1 MKSKNYLVMLLV
13 VLCAVACS
21 DDVKNTPT
29 TVGDTMTIDAS
40 SYADWVY
47 VNLATGETQTV
58 NDYSRW
64 FYAGSE
70 TYADAKASAS
80 DITIDWHIA
89 FHRYDVRTNGAS
101 AVLTNATTLAEV
113 AEWPTSGYTA
123 DTDIVGGSASAG
135 GSGVITDMSGMMTG
149 NIGYASSGT
158 INKVLSGAI
167 TRSGAMGSY
176 VYMPSENVFVVKFA
190 DGGYAKLLFT
200 DATDAEGH
208 SGHVTFAYEYTK

>member
-64 FYAGSE
+64 FYAGSK

-80 DITIDWHIA
+80 DIKIDWHIA

-101 AVLTNATTLAEV
+101 AVLTTATTLAEV
-113 AEWPTSGYTA
+113 ADLGLYCR
-123 DTDIVGGSASAG
+123 
-135 GSGVITDMSGMMTG
+135 
-149 NIGYASSGT
+149 Y
-158 INKVLSGAI
+158 
-167 TRSGAMGSY
+167 
-176 VYMPSENVFVVKFA
+176 
-190 DGGYAKLLFT
+190 
-200 DATDAEGH
+200 GH
-208 SGHVTFAYEYTK
+208 CRRQPKCRRQWSDY